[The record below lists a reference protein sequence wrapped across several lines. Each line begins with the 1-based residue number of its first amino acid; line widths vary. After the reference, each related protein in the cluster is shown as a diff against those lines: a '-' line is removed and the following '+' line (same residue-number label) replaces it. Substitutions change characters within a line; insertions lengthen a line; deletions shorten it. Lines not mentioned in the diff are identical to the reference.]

1 MKLLDLTWR
10 DIKRVCEVASDVT
23 DAEWENCFEWTDQQY
38 YEAVLD
44 KLKEQENEE
53 TEDNSGDS
61 SST

>member
-10 DIKRVCEVASDVT
+10 DIKKVCEAASDVT
-23 DAEWENCFEWTDQQY
+23 DTEWENCFEWTDQQY
-38 YEAVLD
+38 YEVVLD

-61 SST
+61 SSS